1 MNSLLVRKIY
11 WQSAMIDLLKFRI
24 ASIPRFVV
32 LFLSCRAASPSC
44 EFVLSFAAFH
54 FFKNRAG
61 ILGSRIQDPGSR
73 IKDPGP
79 N

>member
-32 LFLSCRAASPSC
+32 LFLSCRAASPLC
-44 EFVLSFAAFH
+44 EFVRRFIFSR
-54 FFKNRAG
+54 RAG
-61 ILGSRIQDPGSR
+61 MLGSRIQDPG
-73 IKDPGP
+73 P